1 MEKIYVFG
9 HRVPDTASVTAA
21 ITLANLKNKQG
32 LNASPRVLGDINSET
47 NFVLNYF
54 GFPQPEYLND
64 VKLQIKD
71 INYQKNYFIHT
82 NESILTAYNYMNNN
96 YISTLPIVDEQKVF
110 KDMIS
115 MKDITKD
122 HIEGDFYHLRSSYEN
137 IIQVLD
143 GKEILKFDNEVSGNI
158 LVASYGS
165 TTFINNIT
173 IDNDSIL
180 IIDDR
185 HGIHEYATKKQS

>member
-71 INYQKNYFIHT
+71 INYQKNYFI
-82 NESILTAYNYMNNN
+82 IRMNQ
-96 YISTLPIVDEQKVF
+96 YLQ
-110 KDMIS
+110 
-115 MKDITKD
+115 
-122 HIEGDFYHLRSSYEN
+122 L
-137 IIQVLD
+137 II
-143 GKEILKFDNEVSGNI
+143 IWIIII
-158 LVASYGS
+158 LVLY
-165 TTFINNIT
+165 
-173 IDNDSIL
+173 L
-180 IIDDR
+180 L
-185 HGIHEYATKKQS
+185 